1 MRAVL
6 LVVAAVVLSGCRKD
20 ESSSPAPAAS
30 SSSPVAAPVA
40 SPSSTARPVAS
51 VDPAARVPLQ
61 LQKFRFASGL
71 RGKEP
76 QDELTSAE
84 PGQRVWAHFTFRNR
98 TGDTRK
104 VHVVFR
110 VAGDKRTEVDL
121 SVDVSWSFR
130 TWAYNTLRDGD
141 TGDLSVV
148 ATDDLG
154 NVLVDEKIPIKKPK
168 SGKK

>member
-1 MRAVL
+1 M
-6 LVVAAVVLSGCRKD
+6 
-20 ESSSPAPAAS
+20 
-30 SSSPVAAPVA
+30 
-40 SPSSTARPVAS
+40 
-51 VDPAARVPLQ
+51 
-61 LQKFRFASGL
+61 
-71 RGKEP
+71 
-76 QDELTSAE
+76 
-84 PGQRVWAHFTFRNR
+84 WAHFTFRNR

-168 SGKK
+168 AGKK